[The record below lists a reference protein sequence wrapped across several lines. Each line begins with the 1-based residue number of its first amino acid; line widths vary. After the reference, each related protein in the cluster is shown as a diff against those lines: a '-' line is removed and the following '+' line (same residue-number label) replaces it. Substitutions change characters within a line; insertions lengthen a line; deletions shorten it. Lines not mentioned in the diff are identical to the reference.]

1 MTGKEIPPCLV
12 CLGSLRQREVLGA
25 AAVTSGLLAG
35 PHCALTLGEEPKDAD
50 NEALPVQPNRRR
62 KASAEERLDTIP
74 DLENTMAGVG
84 GGGQTSPHP
93 RSSLWVVLFIVG
105 GEQ

>member
-25 AAVTSGLLAG
+25 AGVTSSLLAG

-50 NEALPVQPNRRR
+50 NEALPV
-62 KASAEERLDTIP
+62 
-74 DLENTMAGVG
+74 
-84 GGGQTSPHP
+84 
-93 RSSLWVVLFIVG
+93 
-105 GEQ
+105 